1 MRPKASASGGETTPL
16 AHSMNPTKKRVLVF
30 RIRLRTLQFSRAGRR
45 GPQRLP
51 APLPP
56 DYTIIEYS
64 SEPGG

>member
-1 MRPKASASGGETTPL
+1 
-16 AHSMNPTKKRVLVF
+16 MNPTKKRVLVF